1 MMAYRRGM
9 KSAALAGLLGL
20 SLISLPARA
29 APGAPTPAWRGY
41 AGDAQHSARAPAT
54 TQALSRI
61 RWTMPVDLKPQLSG
75 DTILIHYASPMITA
89 ANTVLV
95 PVKTGPTDGF
105 RIEARAGADGALIWR
120 AKSAYVL
127 PPHDWT
133 PSFPAHLTAQNRL
146 YFAGP
151 GGTVR
156 FRDDP
161 DAATGAKGQLAFFGI
176 GEYRAN
182 QAVYDAHVMVS
193 TPITADEAGNIYFG
207 FTVTGS
213 TPAGLKSGVARIGAD
228 GKGRWVSA
236 ADAADDPGISGVP
249 LNAAPAVS
257 PDQKTIY
264 VAVTNGSSGSLL
276 ALNSANL
283 KTKHKAAL
291 TEPGSGSPASIF
303 EDSSAAPTI
312 GPDGDVYYGVLET
325 SIDHHFR
332 GWLIHYDATLAT
344 RKPTGSFGWD
354 DTVSVVPASAVP
366 SYEGTSAYLLM
377 SKYNDYYGTGGAGK
391 NRIAIL
397 DPNAEQKDRISGLPV
412 MREVLTI
419 LSPHHVPGQPQ
430 GARYEWCINSAAVDP
445 SRSSVFANAEDGQL
459 YRWDLT
465 TNTLAE
471 TMPLNAPRGEAYTP
485 TLVGPDGTVYAINN
499 ATLYAVGE

>member
-1 MMAYRRGM
+1 MMASTRGLTT
-9 KSAALAGLLGL
+9 AALAGLL
-20 SLISLPARA
+20 ISASAEA
-29 APGAPTPAWRGY
+29 APAWRGY
-41 AGDAQHSARAPAT
+41 AGDAQHTARAQAGA
-54 TQALSRI
+54 QALGRI
-61 RWTMPVDLKPQLSG
+61 RWSMKVDLQPQLSG
-75 DTILIHYASPMITA
+75 DVILIHYASPMITEGD
-89 ANTVLV
+89 TVLV
-95 PVKTGPTDGF
+95 PVKAGPDGGF

-120 AKSAYVL
+120 SKSDYVL

-146 YFAGP
+146 YYAGP
-151 GGTVR
+151 GGTVH

-176 GEYRAN
+176 GEYRAIR
-182 QAVYDAHVMVS
+182 AAYDASVMVS

-213 TPAGLKSGVARIGAD
+213 TPAGLQSGIARIGAD
-228 GKGRWVSA
+228 GTGRWVSA
-236 ADAADDPGISGVP
+236 AEAAGDEAILRVP

-257 PDQKTIY
+257 ADQKTIY
-264 VAVTNGSSGSLL
+264 VPVTDGGGGYLL
-276 ALNSANL
+276 ALNAKNL
-283 KTKHKAAL
+283 QTKHKVAL
-291 TEPGSGSPASIF
+291 VEPGSGSPASIF
-303 EDSSAAPTI
+303 EDSSAAPTV
-312 GPDGDVYYGVLET
+312 GPDGDVFYGVLET
-325 SIDHHFR
+325 SIPHHFR
-332 GWLIHYDATLAT
+332 GWLLHYDATLSVE
-344 RKPTGSFGWD
+344 KPTGSFGWD

-366 SYEGTSAYLLM
+366 SYEGTSSYLLM

-397 DPNAEQKDRISGLPV
+397 DPNATQKDRISGLPV
-412 MREVLTI
+412 MAEVLTI
-419 LSPHHVPGQPQ
+419 LSPHHVPGQPK

-471 TMPLNAPRGEAYTP
+471 TMVLNAPRGEAYTS

>member
-1 MMAYRRGM
+1 MTA
-9 KSAALAGLLGL
+9 SVHGLKATAFSGLMGL
-20 SLISLPARA
+20 SLISAPALA
-29 APGAPTPAWRGY
+29 GAPLPAWRGY
-41 AGDAQHSARAPAT
+41 AGDAQHSARAHAT
-54 TQALSRI
+54 TQALGRI
-61 RWTMPVDLKPQLSG
+61 RWTMKVDLKPQLSG
-75 DTILIHYASPMITA
+75 DAILIHYASPMITA
-89 ANTVLV
+89 GNTVLV

-151 GGTVR
+151 GGTVQ

-161 DAATGAKGQLAFFGI
+161 DAATGPKGQFAFFGI
-176 GEYRAN
+176 DEYHAN
-182 QAVYDAHVMVS
+182 QSAYDAAVMVS

-207 FTVTGS
+207 FTVTGA
-213 TPAGLKSGVARIGAD
+213 TPIGLKSGIARISPD
-228 GKGRWVSA
+228 GQGSWVSA
-236 ADAADDPGISGVP
+236 ADAAGDEGITGVP

-257 PDQKTIY
+257 SDQKTIY
-264 VAVTNGSSGSLL
+264 VAVTNGSSGALL
-276 ALNSANL
+276 ALSSKTL
-283 KTKHKAAL
+283 KLKHKAEL
-291 TEPGSGSPASIF
+291 TEPGSGSPGSIF
-303 EDSSAAPTI
+303 EDSSAAPTV

-325 SIDHHFR
+325 SIPHHFR
-332 GWLIHYDATLAT
+332 GWLIHYDATLTT

-354 DTVSVVPASAVP
+354 DTVSIVPASAVP
-366 SYEGTSAYLLM
+366 SYQGSSNYLLM
-377 SKYNDYYGTGGAGK
+377 SKYNDYYGTGGEGR

-397 DPNAEQKDRISGLPV
+397 DPNDTQKDKISGLPV
-412 MREVLTI
+412 MKEVLTI
-419 LSPHHVPGQPQ
+419 LSPHHVPGQPK

-465 TNTLAE
+465 SNTLVE
-471 TMPLNAPRGEAYTP
+471 TMKLNAPRGEAYTP